1 MKLTKR
7 HKQIFLLYGAS
18 VVGLLVGV
26 LNSVLNTRSLPPDL
40 YGNVR
45 YVQNIINF
53 ISSLLLVGYFTS
65 GSRLLAISKNST
77 YSRSIRGAMCVILGI
92 ALIILMLSMTVL
104 YFYNKSIGV
113 DNMTLLYLIA
123 IPVCGNALMLD
134 YVNTTAQGD
143 NFIGRIAISRC
154 LPYTIY
160 FIIAYFIYRKFGANP
175 ELMLLLYNGIA
186 VIILSFVIISTKPS
200 FKGLKT
206 AFKALQEENKEYGF
220 KVYVGSLI
228 AVSTQYLAG
237 ISLGHFC
244 DDNANVGF
252 YTLALTL
259 ATPLTMLPS
268 IIGTTYFK
276 EFASSEKINKKIL
289 LGSVGF
295 TIVSFIVFVIAIKY
309 VVAFLYDTSYQSVGK
324 YAAFIAIGTSL
335 HGLGDFFNRFLGS
348 HAKGKEIRN
357 GALASGL
364 MAIFGN
370 IVFVYL
376 WNINGAVLTRV
387 LCSIIYFSMM
397 FLYYRKFI
405 KEYHS

>member
-1 MKLTKR
+1 
-7 HKQIFLLYGAS
+7 
-18 VVGLLVGV
+18 
-26 LNSVLNTRSLPPDL
+26 
-40 YGNVR
+40 
-45 YVQNIINF
+45 
-53 ISSLLLVGYFTS
+53 
-65 GSRLLAISKNST
+65 
-77 YSRSIRGAMCVILGI
+77 MCVILSI
-92 ALIILMLSMTVL
+92 ALIVLMLSMTIL
-104 YFYNKSIGV
+104 YFYNKNVGIENLS
-113 DNMTLLYLIA
+113 LLYLVA

-134 YVNTTAQGD
+134 YINTTAQGD
-143 NFIGRIAISRC
+143 NYIGRIAISRC
-154 LPYTIY
+154 IPYTIY
-160 FIIAYFIYRKFGANP
+160 FLIAYFIYKKLGATP

-186 VIILSFVIISTKPS
+186 VAVLSLVIISTRPS
-200 FKGLKT
+200 FKNIKV
-206 AFKALQEENKEYGF
+206 AFKALQKENEEYGF

-244 DDNANVGF
+244 EDNANVGF

-276 EFASSEKINKKIL
+276 EFASSNKINKKIL
-289 LGSVGF
+289 LGSSGI
-295 TIVSFIVFVIAIKY
+295 TIFSFIIFVILIKY
-309 VVAFLYDTSYQSVGK
+309 VVALLYNVSYQSVGT
-324 YAAFIAIGTSL
+324 YAAFIAIGTSF

-357 GALASGL
+357 GAVASGL

-370 IVFVYL
+370 IIFVYF

-397 FLYYRKFI
+397 FLYYRKYI
-405 KEYHS
+405 KEYHSEIHG